1 MELAPSA
8 IQSIGLE
15 DIDVFRRK
23 IYSDCDDGNRPRG
36 DMLGHLEKPSQ
47 MCIYENSDVYYSSTR
62 QPLDEDL
69 PIASTPLL
77 CVRLEG
83 NTKRT
88 GIVDFP
94 YYEGLIKVLG
104 HVEHSKRHL
113 VFIDGVTDDNS
124 SEESVCVSR
133 LQKNSAT
140 RRLVMV
146 TAMTSRR
153 KVQLDDDAHWK
164 VKEHI
169 VSSWSLD
176 EALVKSKYYLRLIQ

>member
-69 PIASTPLL
+69 PIASYGDSIENVLIVEVPL
-77 CVRLEG
+77 
-83 NTKRT
+83 
-88 GIVDFP
+88 
-94 YYEGLIKVLG
+94 
-104 HVEHSKRHL
+104 
-113 VFIDGVTDDNS
+113 
-124 SEESVCVSR
+124 
-133 LQKNSAT
+133 
-140 RRLVMV
+140 RRNIPRKGCYND
-146 TAMTSRR
+146 TA
-153 KVQLDDDAHWK
+153 
-164 VKEHI
+164 
-169 VSSWSLD
+169 
-176 EALVKSKYYLRLIQ
+176 